1 MIIEKT
7 NKPTP
12 QANIPNVYILNRVKG
27 IKKIEQRVILLDKI
41 QIKV

>member
-12 QANIPNVYILNRVKG
+12 QANIPNVYRVKG